1 MPRLVGNTSLLC
13 ELALTGRVFG
23 ARDALGLGIVSRVVR
38 GSRDDVMFEALK
50 LACETARK
58 SPVQVAVLGVKR
70 FIAHMLDHPCVYQAN
85 STCGAD

>member
-23 ARDALGLGIVSRVVR
+23 ARDALGLGLVSRVVR
-38 GSRDDVMFEALK
+38 GSRDDVVLK